1 MRVKIGYPCINYS
14 VPCRGNRTFRL
25 ASYSEDLLIKT
36 VRGNLACLHSIL
48 EYNTINGI
56 LFFRISS
63 DIIPF
68 ASHPVCTFDWQREF
82 GEEFCALGDI
92 IREHGMRISMHPDQ
106 FVLINA
112 LDPGIVER
120 SVSELEYHAAILDA
134 MGLDESAKIQ
144 IHIGGVYG
152 NRTASLAR
160 FVEHYRTL
168 SPAVQRRLVIE
179 NDDRSYTVEDC
190 IKISRKTGV
199 PVLFD
204 SFHHEVKS
212 SGGTVADNLRIVSMT
227 WGSSD
232 GIPMVDY
239 SSQEPGKRR
248 GNHALVLN
256 PHHFKQFL
264 QESQGFDLDIMLEI
278 KEKEKAASRAL
289 ELAEGDSR
297 LKR

>member
-1 MRVKIGYPCINYS
+1 MKIGYPCINRS
-14 VPCRGNRTFRL
+14 IGCSGNRTFRL
-25 ASYSEDLLIKT
+25 ASYSEERLIKT
-36 VRGNLACLHSIL
+36 VRGNLECLQSML
-48 EYNTINGI
+48 EFNANNGI

-179 NDDRSYTVEDC
+179 NDDRSYTMEDC

-204 SFHHEVKS
+204 SFHHEVNS

-256 PHHFKQFL
+256 PHHFQQFL

-278 KEKEKAASRAL
+278 KEKEKAVSKAL
-289 ELAEGDSR
+289 EIAEGDSR

>member
-48 EYNTINGI
+48 EYNAINGI

-120 SVSELEYHAAILDA
+120 SVSELEYHAAVLDA

-204 SFHHEVKS
+204 SFHHEVNS

-256 PHHFKQFL
+256 PHHFQQFL

-278 KEKEKAASRAL
+278 KEKEKAVSKAL
-289 ELAEGDSR
+289 EIADGDAR

>member
-48 EYNTINGI
+48 EYNAINGI

-92 IREHGMRISMHPDQ
+92 IREHDMRISMHPDQ

-120 SVSELEYHAAILDA
+120 SVSELEYHAAVLDA
-134 MGLDESAKIQ
+134 MGLGEPAKVQ

-152 NRTASLAR
+152 DRPASLER
-160 FVEHYRTL
+160 FVGRYRTL
-168 SPAVQRRLVIE
+168 PPGVQRRLVIE

-190 IKISRKTGV
+190 LAISVKTGV

-204 SFHHEVKS
+204 IFHHEVNS
-212 SGGTVADNLRIVSMT
+212 SGGTVADNLRIVSRT
-227 WGSSD
+227 WHGND
-232 GIPMVDY
+232 GVPMVDY

-248 GNHALVLN
+248 GNHAQTLDE
-256 PHHFKQFL
+256 HHFRQFL
-264 QESQGFDLDIMLEI
+264 EESRGFDLDIMLEI
-278 KEKEKAASRAL
+278 KEKEKAAVKAL
-289 ELAEGDSR
+289 ALAGGDIR

>member
-48 EYNTINGI
+48 EYNAINGI

-82 GEEFCALGDI
+82 GEEFCALGES

-120 SVSELEYHAAILDA
+120 SVSELEYHAAVLDA

-168 SPAVQRRLVIE
+168 PPAVQRRLVIE
-179 NDDRSYTVEDC
+179 NDDRSYTVKDC
-190 IKISRKTGV
+190 TKISRKTGV

-204 SFHHEVKS
+204 SFHHEVNS
-212 SGGTVADNLRIVSMT
+212 SGGTVADNLRIVSLT
-227 WGSSD
+227 WD
-232 GIPMVDY
+232 GHDGVPMVDY

-248 GNHALVLN
+248 GNHAHTLN
-256 PHHFKQFL
+256 PNHFQQFL
-264 QESQGFDLDIMLEI
+264 QESRGFDLDIMLEI
-278 KEKEKAASRAL
+278 KEKEKAASKAL
-289 ELAEGDSR
+289 ALAGGDAR

>member
-14 VPCRGNRTFRL
+14 VPCRGNKTFRL

-36 VRGNLACLHSIL
+36 GRGNLACLHSIL

-82 GEEFCALGDI
+82 GEEFCTLGEI
-92 IREHGMRISMHPDQ
+92 IREHDMRISMHPDQ

-120 SVSELEYHAAILDA
+120 SVSELEYHAAVLDA

-152 NRTASLAR
+152 NRTASLER
-160 FVEHYRTL
+160 FVERYLTL
-168 SPAVQRRLVIE
+168 PPAVQRRLVIE
-179 NDDRSYTVEDC
+179 NDDRSYTVQDC
-190 IKISRKTGV
+190 IKIFKKTGV

-204 SFHHEVKS
+204 IFHHEVNS

-227 WGSSD
+227 WRRND
-232 GIPMVDY
+232 GVPMVDY
-239 SSQEPGKRR
+239 SSQQPDGRR
-248 GNHALVLN
+248 GNHAQTLN
-256 PHHFKQFL
+256 PHHFQQFL

-278 KEKEKAASRAL
+278 KEKERAAAMAL
-289 ELAEGDSR
+289 ALAEGDAR

>member
-1 MRVKIGYPCINYS
+1 MPVKIGYPCINYS
-14 VPCRGNRTFRL
+14 VPCRSNRTFRL
-25 ASYSEDLLIKT
+25 ASYSKERVITT
-36 VRGNLACLHSIL
+36 VRGNLACLHSVL
-48 EYNTINGI
+48 EYNAINGI

-68 ASHPVCTFDWQREF
+68 ASHPVCTFDWQHEF

-120 SVSELEYHAAILDA
+120 SVSELEYHAAVLDV

-160 FVEHYRTL
+160 FVEHYRIL
-168 SPAVQRRLVIE
+168 PPAVQRRLVIE
-179 NDDRSYTVEDC
+179 NDDRSYTVKDC
-190 IKISRKTGV
+190 TKISRKTGV

-204 SFHHEVKS
+204 SFHHEVNS
-212 SGGTVADNLRIVSMT
+212 SGGTVADNLRIVSLT
-227 WGSSD
+227 WD
-232 GIPMVDY
+232 GHDGVPMVDY

-248 GNHALVLN
+248 GNHAHTLN
-256 PHHFKQFL
+256 PNHFRQFL
-264 QESQGFDLDIMLEI
+264 QEIRGFDLDIMLEI
-278 KEKEKAASRAL
+278 KEKEKAASKAL
-289 ELAEGDSR
+289 ALAGGDAR

>member
-1 MRVKIGYPCINYS
+1 MHVKIGYPCINYS

-25 ASYSEDLLIKT
+25 ASYSKERFITT
-36 VRGNLACLHSIL
+36 VRGNLACLHSVL
-48 EYNTINGI
+48 EYNAINGI

-120 SVSELEYHAAILDA
+120 SVSELEYHAAVLDA

-160 FVEHYRTL
+160 FVERYRTL
-168 SPAVQRRLVIE
+168 PPAVQRRLVIE
-179 NDDRSYTVEDC
+179 NDDRSYTVKDC
-190 IKISRKTGV
+190 TKISRKTGV

-204 SFHHEVKS
+204 IFHHEVNS
-212 SGGTVADNLRIVSMT
+212 SGGTVADNLRIVSLT
-227 WGSSD
+227 WD
-232 GIPMVDY
+232 GHDGVPMVDY

-248 GNHALVLN
+248 GNHAHTLN
-256 PHHFKQFL
+256 PNHFQQFL
-264 QESQGFDLDIMLEI
+264 QESRGFDLDIMLEI
-278 KEKEKAASRAL
+278 KEKEKAASKAL
-289 ELAEGDSR
+289 ALAGGDAR